1 MQRLKTGGRQ
11 QLLVHTHVRDR
22 FTGKIMAADARATL
36 GVSLNERGR
45 PMKLQR
51 VSIKAKQSVAVM

>member
-1 MQRLKTGGRQ
+1 MQRNGGGSG
-11 QLLVHTHVRDR
+11 LLVHTHVRDR

-36 GVSLNERGR
+36 CVSLNERGR

-51 VSIKAKQSVAVM
+51 ASIKAKQSVALM